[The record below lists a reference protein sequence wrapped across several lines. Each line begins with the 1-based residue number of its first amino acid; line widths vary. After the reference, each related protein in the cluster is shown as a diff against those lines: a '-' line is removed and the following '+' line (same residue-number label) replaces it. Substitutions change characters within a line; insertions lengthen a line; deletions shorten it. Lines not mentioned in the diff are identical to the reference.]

1 MATINDLGVS
11 ICEMN
16 REQCLSLVHAIRA
29 NRRRSKKKVKVK
41 KVPTKAIDKLIA
53 GLTPEQRKQLIGAL
67 GQND

>member
-1 MATINDLGVS
+1 MATIADLGIS

-29 NRRRSKKKVKVK
+29 NRRQPKKKIKAK

-53 GLTPEQRKQLIGAL
+53 GLSPEQRKQLIGAL
-67 GQND
+67 K